1 MSEESTANEN
11 QSEEEKTNNNDQLAE
26 TSPNTKTDPV
36 SRITKIVLIICLL
49 FFVWYVFADRY
60 APYTDQA
67 RTKTFVIPIIPR
79 VSGYLTEINVGMQSK
94 VSKDMLLFQIDKTP
108 YELAVNRAKAS
119 LDNVSQQVGALT
131 ATVKSAAG
139 RLGVAKAQLD
149 RAQRNYN
156 RTQKVLKKNPGALS
170 QADLDQTE
178 TALAQAVERVASA
191 EADLEK
197 AKQNL
202 GISGKENAQLREAI
216 VALEQ
221 AKYDLENTSIYA
233 PGNGVIE
240 SFNLDVGYYA
250 TAGKPLVTF
259 LPDDVVWIEADYREN
274 SITNIQKGEKV
285 EFSLDVKPGHVF
297 TGVVYSVGYGVN
309 YGESNDK
316 GNLPKISNSQS
327 WLRDPQRFPVI
338 IKIIDRDAV
347 GVTRA
352 GGQADVIV
360 YASGNFILNAIGWLQ
375 IRISSWLSYVR

>member
-1 MSEESTANEN
+1 MSEENIKTEN
-11 QSEEEKTNNNDQLAE
+11 QSEAEQPKSSTNQK
-26 TSPNTKTDPV
+26 SDPV
-36 SRITKIVLIICLL
+36 SRITKIVLIVCVII
-49 FFVWYVFADRY
+49 FIWYIFAERY

-67 RTKTFVIPIIPR
+67 RTKTLVIPIIPR
-79 VSGYLTEINVGMQSK
+79 VSGYLTKINVGMQSVVK
-94 VSKDMLLFQIDKTP
+94 ANELLFQIDKTP
-108 YELAVNRAKAS
+108 YELAVKRAKAS

-178 TALAQAVERVASA
+178 TALAQAVERVASS

-197 AKQNL
+197 AKQQL
-202 GISGKENAQLREAI
+202 GTSGNENAQLREAI

-221 AKYDLENTSIYA
+221 AEYDLENTSIYA
-233 PGNGVIE
+233 PSDGVIE
-240 SFNLDVGYYA
+240 SFNLYAGYYA

-259 LPDDVVWIEADYREN
+259 LPNDIVWIEADYREN
-274 SITNIQKGEKV
+274 SLANIKKEDEV
-285 EFSLDVKPGHVF
+285 EFSLDVLPGHIF
-297 TGVVYSVGYGVN
+297 TGVVRSVGYGVS

-316 GNLPKISNSQS
+316 GELPKISSSNS
-327 WLRDPQRFPVI
+327 WLRDPQRFPVVI
-338 IKIIDRDAV
+338 EITDRNAI
-347 GVTRA
+347 GTIRS
-352 GGQADVIV
+352 GGQVDVIV
-360 YASGNFILNAIGWLQ
+360 YTSGNFILNTIGWLQ

>member
-1 MSEESTANEN
+1 MSEENIKTEN
-11 QSEEEKTNNNDQLAE
+11 QSEAEQPKSSTNQK
-26 TSPNTKTDPV
+26 SDPV
-36 SRITKIVLIICLL
+36 SRITKIVLIVCVII
-49 FFVWYVFADRY
+49 FIWYIFAERY

-67 RTKTFVIPIIPR
+67 RTKTLVIPIIPR
-79 VSGYLTEINVGMQSK
+79 VSGYLTKINVGMQSVVK
-94 VSKDMLLFQIDKTP
+94 ANELLFQIDKTP
-108 YELAVNRAKAS
+108 YELAVKRAKAS

-178 TALAQAVERVASA
+178 TALAQAVERVASS

-197 AKQNL
+197 AKQQL
-202 GISGKENAQLREAI
+202 GTSGNENAQLREAI

-221 AKYDLENTSIYA
+221 AEYDLENTSIYA
-233 PGNGVIE
+233 PSDGVIE
-240 SFNLDVGYYA
+240 SFNLYAGYYA

-259 LPDDVVWIEADYREN
+259 LPNDIVWIEADYREN
-274 SITNIQKGEKV
+274 SLANIKKEDEV
-285 EFSLDVKPGHVF
+285 EFSLDVLPGHIF
-297 TGVVYSVGYGVN
+297 TGVVRSVGYGVS

-316 GNLPKISNSQS
+316 GKLPKISSSNS
-327 WLRDPQRFPVI
+327 WLRDPQRFPVVI
-338 IKIIDRDAV
+338 EITDRNAI
-347 GVTRA
+347 GTIRS
-352 GGQADVIV
+352 GGQVDVIV
-360 YASGNFILNAIGWLQ
+360 YTSGNFILNTIGWLQ